1 MKRSFRF
8 AAALVLICGPA
19 YSQGTG
25 PGWFVPG
32 GQPAPQ
38 SAAPRPPTARPAQT
52 LRPVPQQQIMPQAQ
66 SQQGDQQAEPPPLEV
81 QLPPLPELPAL
92 AKGTAPPTPVIGVL
106 GVPDIMRAASA
117 AKQIEKT
124 ITERREKLNEDAQ
137 KEQASWRDMQTS
149 LATQRAG
156 LSADQIRAKERE
168 LQDRITNAQKA
179 LRDRNRFI
187 QEAAQVGLA
196 QIERML
202 IGVIRQV
209 AESRGMNLVLRR
221 EQVALNVNE
230 FDITD
235 AVVEQLNRVLPS
247 VALPPDGVSA
257 VAFMAPGG
265 PGGVPAAAPPG
276 TATVQ
281 APAATP
287 AAVPGAQPSIQ
298 PGIQPGPGPR
308 R

>member
-1 MKRSFRF
+1 
-8 AAALVLICGPA
+8 
-19 YSQGTG
+19 
-25 PGWFVPG
+25 
-32 GQPAPQ
+32 
-38 SAAPRPPTARPAQT
+38 
-52 LRPVPQQQIMPQAQ
+52 
-66 SQQGDQQAEPPPLEV
+66 
-81 QLPPLPELPAL
+81 
-92 AKGTAPPTPVIGVL
+92 VIGVL

-117 AKQIEKT
+117 ALQVEKT

-137 KEQASWRDMQTS
+137 KEQASWRDMQQS

-168 LQDRITNAQKA
+168 LQDRITNAQKQ

-230 FDITD
+230 FDITE
-235 AVVEQLNRVLPS
+235 AVVDQLNKVLPS
-247 VALPPDGVSA
+247 VVLPPDGVSA

-265 PGGVPAAAPPG
+265 PGGVPATPPVP
-276 TATVQ
+276 TL
-281 APAATP
+281 ATP
-287 AAVPGAQPSIQ
+287 SVTNPA
-298 PGIQPGPGPR
+298 PGPR

>member
-1 MKRSFRF
+1 MMF
-8 AAALVLICGPA
+8 
-19 YSQGTG
+19 T
-25 PGWFVPG
+25 
-32 GQPAPQ
+32 
-38 SAAPRPPTARPAQT
+38 
-52 LRPVPQQQIMPQAQ
+52 
-66 SQQGDQQAEPPPLEV
+66 
-81 QLPPLPELPAL
+81 
-92 AKGTAPPTPVIGVL
+92 
-106 GVPDIMRAASA
+106 MRAASA
-117 AKQIEKT
+117 ALQVEKT

-137 KEQASWRDMQTS
+137 KEQASWRDMQQS

-168 LQDRITNAQKA
+168 LQDRITNSQKQ
-179 LRDRNRFI
+179 LRDRNRYI
-187 QEAAQVGLA
+187 QESGQVGLA

-235 AVVEQLNRVLPS
+235 AVVAQLNKVLPS
-247 VALPPDGVSA
+247 VIMPPDGVSP

-265 PGGVPAAAPPG
+265 PGGVPAATPTVTPASAPPG
-276 TATVQ
+276 V
-281 APAATP
+281 TP
-287 AAVPGAQPSIQ
+287 DGTPN
-298 PGIQPGPGPR
+298 PGPGPR

>member
-1 MKRSFRF
+1 MTHSFRI
-8 AAALVLICGPA
+8 AAALLLLCGPA
-19 YSQGTG
+19 YSQGSG

-32 GQPAPQ
+32 GQPTQP
-38 SAAPRPPTARPAQT
+38 SATPRPQPVRPAQQ
-52 LRPVPQQQIMPQAQ
+52 LRPAPQPQPQIIQQGPQQ
-66 SQQGDQQAEPPPLEV
+66 DQQAEPPPLEV

-92 AKGTAPPTPVIGVL
+92 ARGTAPPTAVIGVL

-117 AKQIEKT
+117 AKQVEKT

-137 KEQASWRDMQTS
+137 KEQASWREMQTS

-221 EQVALNVNE
+221 EQVALNINE

-235 AVVEQLNRVLPS
+235 SVVEQLNRVLPS
-247 VALPPDGVSA
+247 VVLPPDGVSA

-265 PGGVPAAAPPG
+265 PGGVPAVSPPTTTVAAPSVTP
-276 TATVQ
+276 
-281 APAATP
+281 PATP
-287 AAVPGAQPSIQ
+287 TPA
-298 PGIQPGPGPR
+298 PGPR